1 MEIEDEEVVLELLVV
16 VVEALVVLEA
26 LIVLE
31 MATDVDVDVFVVV
44 AVAVA
49 VPDKFSDQRLLNH
62 LGCFLPGIHW

>member
-1 MEIEDEEVVLELLVV
+1 MLVEIEDEKVVLELLVV
-16 VVEALVVLEA
+16 VVEALV
-26 LIVLE
+26 VLE

-62 LGCFLPGIHW
+62 LGCFLPGIH